1 MSWIREYDFLV
12 PHASTCISI
21 LLSRS
26 RPRRTPTNV
35 QQSLVRRA
43 SSSPYNLSNSDFW
56 HPTRKRSILRTTA
69 GITKRRRK
77 GSNVRRITNTQRK
90 QYLGYVNDPQP
101 GVVQELYPWTAM
113 CVRNVDVHVSC
124 SSHVDAQLAAFF
136 IDPRAKW
143 STVQGN
149 RILCKIF
156 FFFLYFYKGNDE
168 DYPDTESFFSL
179 SLFSSNRRS
188 TWRERLVRSMV
199 AEPIRLKKNS
209 MLKTNNSFRYV
220 YLDEKIRKDRWDT
233 KNSIGLERSFLPIS
247 EANIRY
253 GTGVRLTTR
262 RPLFSLCNTDS
273 IFPSERITFQLF

>member
-1 MSWIREYDFLV
+1 MFWIREYDFLV

-156 FFFLYFYKGNDE
+156 FFFFTFIKETTRITPILN
-168 DYPDTESFFSL
+168 PFSL

-199 AEPIRLKKNS
+199 AEPIRLKKIRCWKLIIRSGTYIS
-209 MLKTNNSFRYV
+209 MKRF
-220 YLDEKIRKDRWDT
+220 EKIDGTRKIR
-233 KNSIGLERSFLPIS
+233 SVSSGLSSQFPKRIF
-247 EANIRY
+247 A
-253 GTGVRLTTR
+253 TVRVSDSRHDDLS
-262 RPLFSLCNTDS
+262 FSLCNTDS

>member
-156 FFFLYFYKGNDE
+156 FFFFFTFIKETTRITPILN
-168 DYPDTESFFSL
+168 PFSL
-179 SLFSSNRRS
+179 SLLFKPSLNLERTTRSKHGRRAH
-188 TWRERLVRSMV
+188 T
-199 AEPIRLKKNS
+199 LKKNS